1 LEDVKYN
8 LGIIQ
13 EELDAL
19 KEEMRTLRQKVELL
33 YFYHNQME
41 EFNNLK
47 MKYAFMKA

>member
-1 LEDVKYN
+1 VKYN

-19 KEEMRTLRQKVELL
+19 KEEMRTLRQRVELL
-33 YFYHNQME
+33 YLYHNRME

-47 MKYAFMKA
+47 MKYAFMKS